1 MNTKEPRPIGF
12 IIGSIISIIGVI
24 ILVLIV
30 FTPSVNADISTDILI
45 EIEKTADLNI
55 LLNPTY
61 QTTTDVQP
69 TLCLNIDDDISY
81 CIDNNEQSIMFGN
94 DYNKVYIIE

>member
-24 ILVLIV
+24 IFVLLV
-30 FTPSVNADISTDILI
+30 FTPSVNANITTDVLI
-45 EIEKTADLNI
+45 EIEETADLVV
-55 LLNPTY
+55 LLAPSQ
-61 QTTTDVQP
+61 QTTAITYP